1 VQAQRRPAKFCA
13 DITNRD
19 EYYKSSSLDLYHC
32 PAHHCLINNMMRGTM
47 KQSAII
53 WPQDYLP
60 GTTDNFASNEI
71 IVAGLTARAVWDQ
84 LNDTSRWPG
93 YYSNAEDIRF
103 HDDSGP
109 ELSANA
115 RFRFTT
121 FGFPVE
127 AQITEYVPPVA
138 GQAARIAWHG
148 WVEGDANSRL
158 DVIHA
163 WLFEDLPGNR
173 VRILTQES
181 QIGVPAQE
189 LARTVPNP
197 MINGHQEWIV
207 GLAKAARG

>member
-1 VQAQRRPAKFCA
+1 
-13 DITNRD
+13 
-19 EYYKSSSLDLYHC
+19 
-32 PAHHCLINNMMRGTM
+32 M

-53 WPQDYLP
+53 WPNDYLP

-71 IVAGLTARAVWDQ
+71 IVAGLSAKEVWAQ
-84 LNDTSRWPG
+84 LNDTSLWPG

-103 HDDSGP
+103 HDGSGP
-109 ELSANA
+109 ALSANA

-127 AQITEYVPPVA
+127 AQVTEYVPPA
-138 GQAARIAWHG
+138 DGEAARIAWHG
-148 WVEGDANSRL
+148 WVEGDANARL

-181 QIGVPAQE
+181 QKGLPAQE

-207 GLAKAARG
+207 GLANAAMQEKLSNR

>member
-1 VQAQRRPAKFCA
+1 
-13 DITNRD
+13 
-19 EYYKSSSLDLYHC
+19 
-32 PAHHCLINNMMRGTM
+32 M

-53 WPQDYLP
+53 WPNDYLP

-71 IVAGLTARAVWDQ
+71 IVAGLSAKEIWAQ
-84 LNDTSRWPG
+84 LNDTTLWPG

-103 HDDSGP
+103 HDGSGP

-127 AQITEYVPPVA
+127 ALVTEYVPPVD
-138 GQAARIAWHG
+138 GEAARIAWHG

-181 QIGVPAQE
+181 QKGVPAQE

-207 GLAKAARG
+207 GLANAAMKEKLSKR